1 MTSYEKLEKRFGR
14 LLALREAAG
23 VLHWDAST
31 MIPEGDTS
39 AAARSEQLAALG
51 TVCHEILV
59 SDEVSDFLDEA
70 EELSDLGSW
79 QAANLREM
87 RHIWVHATAVTA
99 DLVEALTKASMAC
112 KTKWQ
117 IARTESDY
125 DGIKP
130 LLAEVLKLVK
140 EVAKGKSNALG
151 CALYEA
157 LMDEHTPGLRQDLVD
172 PIFSDIEAFLPNF
185 LAAVLDKQAAAPQP
199 ILPQGPFPEVQQRV
213 LGEQLMTKLGFDFS
227 QGRLDISLHPFSG
240 GTPDDLRIT
249 TRYDET
255 DFTTGL
261 MGILHET
268 GHALYEKNLPKEWRR
283 QPVGEARGMDV
294 HESQSLLI
302 EMQACRSKEFLTFA
316 TPLMKAAFERDGPE
330 WEVDNLYRI
339 YTKVAPGLIRV
350 DADEV
355 TYPAH
360 VILRY
365 QIERALIN
373 EEMTLDDL
381 PAAWNEAMHRLLG
394 LTPPDHATGCMQ
406 DIHWFDGAWG
416 YFPSYSLGAMTGA
429 QIFATARNADPKIL
443 PAISEGDFTPLY
455 DWLGEHIY
463 GLGSL
468 YETPELIERATGK
481 PLDTE
486 IFKHHLQTR
495 YLT

>member
-1 MTSYEKLEKRFGR
+1 
-14 LLALREAAG
+14 
-23 VLHWDAST
+23 
-31 MIPEGDTS
+31 
-39 AAARSEQLAALG
+39 
-51 TVCHEILV
+51 
-59 SDEVSDFLDEA
+59 
-70 EELSDLGSW
+70 
-79 QAANLREM
+79 
-87 RHIWVHATAVTA
+87 
-99 DLVEALTKASMAC
+99 
-112 KTKWQ
+112 
-117 IARTESDY
+117 
-125 DGIKP
+125 
-130 LLAEVLKLVK
+130 
-140 EVAKGKSNALG
+140 
-151 CALYEA
+151 
-157 LMDEHTPGLRQDLVD
+157 
-172 PIFSDIEAFLPNF
+172 
-185 LAAVLDKQAAAPQP
+185 
-199 ILPQGPFPEVQQRV
+199 
-213 LGEQLMTKLGFDFS
+213 
-227 QGRLDISLHPFSG
+227 
-240 GTPDDLRIT
+240 
-249 TRYDET
+249 
-255 DFTTGL
+255 

-302 EMQACRSKEFLTFA
+302 EMQTCRSKEFLTFA
-316 TPLMKAAFERDGPE
+316 APLMKAAFERDGPE

-394 LTPPDHATGCMQ
+394 LIPPDHATGCMQ